1 MNIKLSRI
9 LHHVIFTALGALTGY
24 LMYVFIGCPTGTC
37 AITSNPFSSI
47 FYMSLVG
54 LLLSLSV
61 SNGCDKCNT

>member
-1 MNIKLSRI
+1 MNIKLSRV
-9 LHHVIFTALGALTGY
+9 LRHVIFTALGALTGY
-24 LMYVFIGCPTGTC
+24 LLYVFIGCPTGAC

-61 SNGCDKCNT
+61 SKGCDKCNT